1 MPLRCWPGIPTI
13 VNKPMQTIWLASKSP
28 RRAELLAGMGVP
40 FEVLQ
45 FTDDAGAQYE
55 VDESVFP
62 GEPPRDYVR
71 RVAFDKALH
80 AVSYVRDRGLVERP
94 LLSADTTV
102 ALGDRI
108 LGKPADA
115 DEARDMLKV
124 LSGQVHEVLTSVVLA
139 HGHDIRQLLSVSQVR
154 FMSLSDAT
162 IERYIASGEPFDKA
176 GGYGIQG
183 HAGVF
188 VAEMQGSYT
197 GIMGLPVHETACLLG
212 SCGYAF

>member
-1 MPLRCWPGIPTI
+1 M
-13 VNKPMQTIWLASKSP
+13 KTIWLASKSP
-28 RRAELLAGMGVP
+28 RRAELLGSMGVP

-45 FTDDAGAQYE
+45 FKDDGGVLYE
-55 VDESVFP
+55 VDESVHP

-80 AVSYVRDRGLVERP
+80 AVSYVRANGLPERP

-115 DEARDMLKV
+115 AEAQEMLAA
-124 LSGQVHEVLTSVVLA
+124 LSGQVHDVLTAVVVVD
-139 HGHDIRQLLSVSQVR
+139 GHDIRQMLSVSRVT
-154 FMSLSDAT
+154 FMSLNTQT

-183 HAGVF
+183 HAGIF
-188 VAEMQGSYT
+188 VADMQGSFT
-197 GIMGLPVHETACLLG
+197 GIMGLPVHETALLLEPLG
-212 SCGYAF
+212 FNF

>member
-1 MPLRCWPGIPTI
+1 
-13 VNKPMQTIWLASKSP
+13 MQKIWLASKSP
-28 RRAELLAGMGVP
+28 RRAELLTGMGVP

-45 FTDDAGAQYE
+45 LTDDAGTPYE

-62 GEPPRDYVR
+62 GEAPRDYVR
-71 RVAFDKALH
+71 RVALDKALH
-80 AVSYVRDRGLVERP
+80 AVSYLRGRGLVERP

-115 DEARDMLKV
+115 AEARAMLTA
-124 LSGQVHEVLTSVVLA
+124 LSGQDHDVLTAVVVID
-139 HGHDIRQLLSVSQVR
+139 GHDIRQALSISRVR
-154 FMSLSDAT
+154 FMSLTAQS
-162 IERYIASGEPFDKA
+162 IEHYIASGEPFDKA

-188 VAEMQGSYT
+188 VAGMQGSFT
-197 GIMGLPVHETACLLG
+197 GIIGLPVHETALLLEPLG
-212 SCGYAF
+212 FKI

>member
-1 MPLRCWPGIPTI
+1 M
-13 VNKPMQTIWLASKSP
+13 KTIWLASKSP
-28 RRAELLAGMGVP
+28 RRAELLGSMGVP

-45 FTDDAGAQYE
+45 FKDDGGVLYE
-55 VDESVFP
+55 VDESVHP

-80 AVSYVRDRGLVERP
+80 AVSYVRANGLPERP

-115 DEARDMLKV
+115 AEAQEMLAA
-124 LSGQVHEVLTSVVLA
+124 LSGQVHDVLTAVVVVD
-139 HGHDIRQLLSVSQVR
+139 GHDIRQMLSVSRVE
-154 FMSLSDAT
+154 FMVMNARM
-162 IERYIASGEPFDKA
+162 IERYIASGESFDKA

-183 HAGVF
+183 HAGIF
-188 VAEMQGSYT
+188 VADMQGSFT
-197 GIMGLPVHETACLLG
+197 GIMGLPVHETALLLEPLG
-212 SCGYAF
+212 FNF

>member
-1 MPLRCWPGIPTI
+1 
-13 VNKPMQTIWLASKSP
+13 MQAIWLASKSP
-28 RRAELLAGMGVP
+28 RRAELLTSMGVP
-40 FEVLQ
+40 FEMLQ

-55 VDESVFP
+55 VDESVLP

-71 RVAFDKALH
+71 RVAFDKAVH
-80 AVSYVRDRGLVERP
+80 AVFYVRDRGLTERP

-102 ALGDRI
+102 ALGNRI

-115 DEARDMLKV
+115 DEARDMLKA
-124 LSGQVHEVLTSVVLA
+124 LSGQAHEVLTSVVLA
-139 HGHDIRQLLSVSQVR
+139 HGHDIRQMLSVSQVR

-176 GGYGIQG
+176 GAYGIQG

-188 VAEMQGSYT
+188 VAETQGNFT
-197 GIMGLPVHETACLLG
+197 GIMGLPVHETACLLE
-212 SCGYAF
+212 SCGYTF